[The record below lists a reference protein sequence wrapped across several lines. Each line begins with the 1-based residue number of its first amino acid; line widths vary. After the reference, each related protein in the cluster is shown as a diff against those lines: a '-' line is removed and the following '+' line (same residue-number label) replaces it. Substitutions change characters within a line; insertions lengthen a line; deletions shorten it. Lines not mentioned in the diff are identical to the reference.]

1 MVTRIRDGT
10 TSPTQRLNLHV
21 SFVSPLLKSYRDAF
35 NDPNWQNAM
44 CDGDNA
50 LIKNKT
56 WTLVPRSPDTNIVRC
71 MWLFRHKYL
80 ADGTLSRYKARLVA
94 NSSTQLEGIDV
105 DETFGPVV
113 KSGTIRTILSLDASR
128 HLSIHQLHVK
138 NAFLHG
144 DLSETVYMY
153 QPFGFQDSAHPDYVC
168 LLQRSL
174 YGLKQAPELGFSG
187 FMDSS
192 HSSAR
197 SSVSHNS
204 VSCDVVVERSV
215 PSGTIL
221 NAFTEEIVPYEN
233 DSNETHAVKK
243 LNALCTLES
252 FVTHSSFDTPSGTIY
267 YIPKVSTD
275 VLLVKGNVYDSVDDY
290 VVAYMKYA
298 TEAGKFVLNVFDTI
312 HNHELGRKEYKHLSK
327 TERQLMYM
335 EQAFIMKVASVNIG
349 ATRARHLLTG
359 NSDAQMLIH
368 KMENRKKHVFDFLF
382 DYLVENVEL
391 TAIFRPMKFLS
402 TIIGSLAM
410 LYRLMLPLRQTTI
423 DNHKKCVT
431 VAAGLLKNETTK
443 SYIWLLKA
451 FMKAFGKAPS
461 IVVTDQDGAM
471 RNAIEAEFGGS
482 KHRLCMWH
490 ITQKLPAK
498 ICAKIYDE
506 TDFKEKLNKIVW
518 NMYIGPEEFE
528 YRWGKLME
536 EFKLEN
542 HKWLTKMFNIRSTW
556 IPAYFIDSPLCGLM
570 RTTSRSE
577 SENSFFSHF
586 TNSGSTLMNFMNCF
600 ETAMEKQRHVQERMD
615 HKTID
620 IVPKLK
626 TLLKIEHHASN
637 VYTRSL
643 FELVQKEIF
652 VGLFYCQIDSKCLV
666 EGSENANVE
675 MIPQQY
681 ILRHRM
687 KNLIHAALR
696 NKRNR
701 YGEKNVVVEN
711 YVDEATSFVDH
722 CVQLLSK
729 DESRL
734 GAFIEKLKSLKKE
747 VEADCPN
754 PPSKNKT
761 DNLEQ
766 LVGVSKPPVVD
777 VNNPTVGS
785 TKGRKKLHIKGGK
798 EKAIEKSLKGRN
810 SCLLCGGTDHNKR
823 TCPQR
828 FEGQDEVVV
837 QKEVGQEEVLVQKDV
852 CQEEVVVKKEVRQE
866 EFVQENVDL
875 SEDEEELS
883 EEDEDL
889 IHE

>member
-1 MVTRIRDGT
+1 M
-10 TSPTQRLNLHV
+10 L
-21 SFVSPLLKSYRDAF
+21 LLKQFFAYAEESDR
-35 NDPNWQNAM
+35 
-44 CDGDNA
+44 
-50 LIKNKT
+50 
-56 WTLVPRSPDTNIVRC
+56 
-71 MWLFRHKYL
+71 
-80 ADGTLSRYKARLVA
+80 
-94 NSSTQLEGIDV
+94 
-105 DETFGPVV
+105 ET
-113 KSGTIRTILSLDASR
+113 T
-128 HLSIHQLHVK
+128 
-138 NAFLHG
+138 
-144 DLSETVYMY
+144 
-153 QPFGFQDSAHPDYVC
+153 C
-168 LLQRSL
+168 
-174 YGLKQAPELGFSG
+174 
-187 FMDSS
+187 
-192 HSSAR
+192 
-197 SSVSHNS
+197 
-204 VSCDVVVERSV
+204 
-215 PSGTIL
+215 
-221 NAFTEEIVPYEN
+221 
-233 DSNETHAVKK
+233 VKK
-243 LNALCTLES
+243 LDALCTPES
-252 FVTHSSFDTPSGTIY
+252 FVTHSNFDTPGGTVY
-267 YIPKVSTD
+267 YIPKVSAD
-275 VLLVKGNVYDSVDDY
+275 VLLVKGNVYDSVDDC
-290 VVAYMKYA
+290 VVAYMKYVA
-298 TEAGKFVLNVFDTI
+298 EAGFVVRRSCQIRILNGDVKQKYLVCNRMGCPKGIHVDTLDLGNSDKQKRNSNLHITGCKARAVFNLDTRTRKFILNVFDTI
-312 HNHELGRKEYKHLSK
+312 HNHEL
-327 TERQLMYM
+327 ER
-335 EQAFIMKVASVNIG
+335 
-349 ATRARHLLTG
+349 ATRAHHLLTG
-359 NSDAQMLIH
+359 IKGFYLLVHGTTVDFKNFFRSVNCYMGDSDAQMLIH
-368 KMENRKKHVFDFLF
+368 KMENRKKHVSDFSF
-382 DYLVENVEL
+382 DYLVENAEL
-391 TAIFRPMKFLS
+391 FGIFWADEVSKYNYREFGDVVSFDATFKTNKYKMVFVPFTA
-402 TIIGSLAM
+402 
-410 LYRLMLPLRQTTI
+410 I
-423 DNHKKCVT
+423 DNHRKCVT

-528 YRWGKLME
+528 YKWGKLME

-620 IVPKLK
+620 TVPKLK

-666 EGSENANVE
+666 EGSEVCIIKESPYVYEMPNKKKKKPQSVDKGNDKADENDKVDMFFKKDGLYKVLRSVGDGSVVCSCQLFVRVGILCKHIFCVFKNANVE

-681 ILRHRM
+681 ILRRWT
-687 KNLIHAALR
+687 KNLIPAGLR

-711 YVDEATSFVDH
+711 YANEATSIVDH
-722 CVQLLSK
+722 CVHLLSK
-729 DESRL
+729 DEPRL
-734 GAFIEKLKSLKKE
+734 GAFVEKLKSLKKE

-766 LVGVSKPPVVD
+766 LVRVPS
-777 VNNPTVGS
+777 
-785 TKGRKKLHIKGGK
+785 RL
-798 EKAIEKSLKGRN
+798 
-810 SCLLCGGTDHNKR
+810 LLC
-823 TCPQR
+823 
-828 FEGQDEVVV
+828 
-837 QKEVGQEEVLVQKDV
+837 
-852 CQEEVVVKKEVRQE
+852 
-866 EFVQENVDL
+866 
-875 SEDEEELS
+875 
-883 EEDEDL
+883 
-889 IHE
+889 